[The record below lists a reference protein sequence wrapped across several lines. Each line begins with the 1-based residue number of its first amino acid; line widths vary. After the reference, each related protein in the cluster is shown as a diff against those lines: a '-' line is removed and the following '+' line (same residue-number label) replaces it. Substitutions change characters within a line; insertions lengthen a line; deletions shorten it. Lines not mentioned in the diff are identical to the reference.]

1 MSKVV
6 GEIFRARREK
16 LSFSLRELAERADIS
31 FSQLSKIERGESSI
45 PKESFAKIAVALR
58 LDEIDVREIATFL
71 ADDYVSS
78 FEKYKDEKVR
88 EEAAKYIT
96 NFEEKYKRKEM
107 TLGGTI
113 LKWLVYNELG
123 ALNLSEMESLSSE
136 LQDFYEVRLR
146 SIKNRR
152 T

>member
-1 MSKVV
+1 MSRVV
-6 GEIFRARREK
+6 GEIFRVRRERLK
-16 LSFSLRELAERADIS
+16 FSLRDLAERAGIS

-45 PKESFAKIAVALR
+45 PRESFAKIAVALR
-58 LDEIDVREIATFL
+58 LDELDVRQIAKFL

-78 FEKYKDEKVR
+78 YEKYKDDKVR

-107 TLGGTI
+107 TLGDTI

-123 ALNLSEMESLSSE
+123 ALDLTEMENLSSE

-146 SIKNRR
+146 SIKSRR
-152 T
+152 A